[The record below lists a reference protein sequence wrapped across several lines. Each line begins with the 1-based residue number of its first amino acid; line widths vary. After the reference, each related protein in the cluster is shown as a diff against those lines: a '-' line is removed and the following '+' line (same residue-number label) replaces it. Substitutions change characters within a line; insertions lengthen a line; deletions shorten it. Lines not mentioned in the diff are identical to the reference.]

1 MSNQDAPSIAHA
13 WLDAFNSSDWQTAQ
27 AYLASDSVYEE
38 YGTQRHVEGS
48 QAIVDL
54 YQAWKAA
61 MPDVKGNVTNTYTSG
76 DKVALE
82 MAWDGTHTG
91 PLVTPGGTIPASGK
105 RQHTPG
111 VMTLEVQAG
120 KIRKSSNYFDM
131 LTFLQQIGAA
141 PAP

>member
-1 MSNQDAPSIAHA
+1 
-13 WLDAFNSSDWQTAQ
+13 
-27 AYLASDSVYEE
+27 
-38 YGTQRHVEGS
+38 
-48 QAIVDL
+48 
-54 YQAWKAA
+54 

-111 VMTLEVQAG
+111 VMTLEVQAE

-131 LTFLQQIGAA
+131 LTFSSADRGSAGAIPLDCSVCVLA
-141 PAP
+141 PDIIRSWS

>member
-1 MSNQDAPSIAHA
+1 
-13 WLDAFNSSDWQTAQ
+13 
-27 AYLASDSVYEE
+27 
-38 YGTQRHVEGS
+38 
-48 QAIVDL
+48 
-54 YQAWKAA
+54 

-141 PAP
+141 PTQ